1 MRRYI
6 KRITPVL
13 IFKKILLKKLIPG
26 MFTLSLITTI
36 LCILHLKFDVV
47 NIKMSAALP
56 GYMGAALGLLLVFRN
71 NSAYDKWWE
80 ARKEIGSLVN
90 TSRNIMLT
98 INGTL
103 PHGNQI
109 KTDFSKLVMAFVFTL
124 KEHLRNGAKLDN
136 MSDLESEDFA
146 KVQHAEHKP
155 LMITNVMMNKIE
167 SLYQE
172 KVITGIQQLLLIEKV
187 NLLVDIL
194 GKCERIRNTPIPMA
208 YGFLLKFFIN
218 VYVIFLPLS
227 LINDL
232 GLWCIPLVMI
242 LYYLLMSIVITA
254 EEIEE
259 PFGEDLNDI
268 SMDLIAENIKA
279 NILEIVAQE

>member
-1 MRRYI
+1 MRKYI
-6 KRITPVL
+6 QNLQPVL
-13 IFKKILLKKLIPG
+13 VFKKILIKKLLPG
-26 MFTLSLITTI
+26 MLTITLITAVISLI
-36 LCILHLKFDVV
+36 HLRYDII

-80 ARKEIGSLVN
+80 ARKEIGALVN
-90 TSRNIMLT
+90 TSRNIILT
-98 INGTL
+98 LNGIL
-103 PHGNQI
+103 PPEDPTKKQI
-109 KTDFSKLVMAFVFTL
+109 SRLVMAYVYAL
-124 KEHLRNGAKLDN
+124 KEHLRDGVKTK
-136 MSDLESEDFA
+136 DLQDLSPEDLP
-146 KVQHAEHKP
+146 KVEKADHKP
-155 LMITNVMMNKIE
+155 VMIVNIMINKIE
-167 SLYQE
+167 LLYKE
-172 KVITGIQQLLLIEKV
+172 NLLTGIQQYLMLEKANALI
-187 NLLVDIL
+187 DIL

-218 VYVIFLPLS
+218 VYVVFLPLG
-227 LINDL
+227 LLNDL

-268 SMDLIAENIKA
+268 SMDQIAAKIKTNI
-279 NILEIVAQE
+279 NEIVLLD